1 MGEVAEV
8 REGDEADVVEVVGVI
23 RAGDELFPE
32 AEEGGAAGHGLVD
45 GVVALGDD
53 GGVGHGGVRLV
64 NGLPEAERI
73 KPKWAC

>member
-32 AEEGGAAGHGLVD
+32 AEEGGAAGM
-45 GVVALGDD
+45 AS
-53 GGVGHGGVRLV
+53 
-64 NGLPEAERI
+64 
-73 KPKWAC
+73 

>member
-1 MGEVAEV
+1 VGEVAEV

-53 GGVGHGGVRLV
+53 GGGS
-64 NGLPEAERI
+64 
-73 KPKWAC
+73 